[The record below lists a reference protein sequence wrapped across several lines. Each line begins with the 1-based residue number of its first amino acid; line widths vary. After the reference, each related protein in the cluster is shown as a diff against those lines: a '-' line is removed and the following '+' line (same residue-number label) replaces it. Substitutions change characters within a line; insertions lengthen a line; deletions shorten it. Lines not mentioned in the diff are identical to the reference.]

1 MSLTSRPLVLLVE
14 DDHAV
19 RNPLEKF
26 LKLHDFDVVTAD
38 TADGALSAIAART
51 PDAAVVDLRLP
62 QGSGR
67 DVVISLP
74 PPTPIVIFSAV
85 PDESMR
91 LEQMR
96 PNTRLI
102 LKPFSLVMLVETLRK
117 MIDDVRLRHDA
128 AGGSAPR

>member
-1 MSLTSRPLVLLVE
+1 MSLTSRPLVLVVE

-19 RNPLEKF
+19 RTPLEKF
-26 LKLHDFDVVTAD
+26 LKLQGFDVVTAD
-38 TADGALSAIAART
+38 TAEEAIAELSRRT

-67 DVVISLP
+67 DVIIALP
-74 PPTPIVIFSAV
+74 PPTPIIIFSAV

-102 LKPFSLVMLVETLRK
+102 LKPFSLVMLVETLRQ
-117 MIDDVRLRHDA
+117 MMQSVQQRHGRG
-128 AGGSAPR
+128 AGTR

>member
-1 MSLTSRPLVLLVE
+1 VTQRPLVLLVE
-14 DDHAV
+14 DDRAV
-19 RNPLEKF
+19 RDPLEKF
-26 LKLHDFDVVTAD
+26 LHLHGFDVVTAD
-38 TADGALSAIAART
+38 TADGALNAIARRA
-51 PDAAVVDLRLP
+51 PDAAIVDLRLP

-67 DVVISLP
+67 DVVISIP

-102 LKPFSLVMLVETLRK
+102 LKPFSLVMLVETLHR
-117 MIDDVRLRHDA
+117 MIDAIRRRDPA
-128 AGGSAPR
+128 ARGSAG